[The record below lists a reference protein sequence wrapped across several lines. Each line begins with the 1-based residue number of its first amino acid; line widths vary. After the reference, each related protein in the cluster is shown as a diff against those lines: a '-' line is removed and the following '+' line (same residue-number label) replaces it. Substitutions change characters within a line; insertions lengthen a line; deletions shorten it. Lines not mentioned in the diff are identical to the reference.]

1 MKKLAKYLAIG
12 FLLALIVIQFI
23 PVELPENKADQSKD
37 IVEDENASDKIKM
50 LLQKSCYDCHSNQ
63 TVYPWYSHVAP
74 VSWLVA
80 RDTRMG
86 RDELNLSE
94 WAELSKRKKIKILN
108 EIAEEVEE
116 DKMPLKI
123 YTLVHREAALS
134 EEEKNTL
141 IGWTTERSDL
151 IMNGGE

>member
-23 PVELPENKADQSKD
+23 PVELPENNTDHSKD
-37 IVEDENASDKIKM
+37 IVEGENAPDKIKI
-50 LLQKSCYDCHSNQ
+50 LLRESCFDCHSNQ

-80 RDTRMG
+80 RDTRKG

-94 WAELSKRKKIKILN
+94 WADLSKRKKIKILN

-123 YTLVHREAALS
+123 YTLIHRESSLS

-141 IGWTTERSDL
+141 IGWTTERSDQ